1 MEDAHGM
8 LAGEWRIGAVGE
20 AGRDNRRVSRV
31 IEYAGVR
38 AMPGTMPQP
47 QQSPAQAPRQEA
59 TPQAS

>member
-8 LAGEWRIGAVGE
+8 PADEGHVGAVGE
-20 AGRDNRRVSRV
+20 AGHDSHRVSRV

-38 AMPGTMPQP
+38 ARPGAMPQP
-47 QQSPAQAPRQEA
+47 QQTPQQAPQQEA